1 MYGFVRPTTGQTYWL
16 ILPTVNTEAMKRAL
30 AEVARDSGAGPDK
43 RILLGVDNAGWH
55 GSTTL
60 GVPGGIDVVYLP
72 PAPPALPPAEHRW
85 PLRREAVANQTCAT
99 LEPLQ
104 ETLVERCLQ
113 LAAQADTVHRAT
125 NFHWL
130 PTA

>member
-16 ILPTVNTEAMKRAL
+16 ILPTVNTEAMKLAL

-43 RILLGVDNAGWH
+43 RILLVVDNAGWH
-55 GSTTL
+55 GSKTL
-60 GVPGGIDVVYLP
+60 EVPGGIELVYLS
-72 PAPPALPPAEHRW
+72 PATPALPPAEHRG

-99 LEPLQ
+99 VEPLQ

-113 LAAQADTVHRAT
+113 LAAQADPVHCAT
-125 NFHWL
+125 NCHWL